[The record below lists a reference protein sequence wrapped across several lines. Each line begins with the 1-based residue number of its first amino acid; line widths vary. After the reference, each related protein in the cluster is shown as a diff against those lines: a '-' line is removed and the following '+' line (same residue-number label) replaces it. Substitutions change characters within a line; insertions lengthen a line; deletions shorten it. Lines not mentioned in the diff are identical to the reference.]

1 MNSSDEVDTQN
12 LKSSKSGNGLHG
24 IGVSSIK
31 KAVAQLNGVTSF
43 EWENGIFTADILIEY

>member
-31 KAVAQLNGVTSF
+31 KAVAQLNGVMSF
-43 EWENGIFTADILIEY
+43 EWEDETFTVDILIEY